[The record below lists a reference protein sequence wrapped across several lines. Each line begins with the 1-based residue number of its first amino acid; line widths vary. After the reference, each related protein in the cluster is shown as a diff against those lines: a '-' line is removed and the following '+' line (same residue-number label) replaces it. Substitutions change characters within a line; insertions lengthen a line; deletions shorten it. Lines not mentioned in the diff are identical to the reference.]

1 LRARVELCLGSA
13 SRSVYES
20 LAVEARQGGPS
31 KGRVRVSLEGG
42 CVVIEVDSDS
52 YSGLR
57 ALLNSYLLLAH
68 AAYSAVTLAGSG
80 GGRA

>member
-1 LRARVELCLGSA
+1 MRARVELCLGEA

-20 LAVEARQGGPS
+20 LLVEARQGGPS
-31 KGRVRVSLEGG
+31 KGSVMVRLRGG
-42 CVVIEVDSDS
+42 CVEILVESDS

-68 AAYSAVTLAGSG
+68 AAYSAVALVG
-80 GGRA
+80 GED